1 MSQQAKYNRLTGF
14 TLVELLISLVIVGM
28 LLAAVAVA
36 LSASAVNYR
45 ENEQVYRAI
54 NSARQAL
61 ERMTSELR
69 TAGTYIG
76 STFVASKD
84 PYASN
89 NKCDLFTAAGQDITY
104 EYRAADNK
112 LYLITNSNSNEY
124 VLCDNVTNA
133 VFIKTMTDDGSDV
146 KSVRISLT
154 VQCGDH
160 KSTLS
165 AAAVIRKNL

>member
-1 MSQQAKYNRLTGF
+1 MSPNTKHNSPDGF
-14 TLVELLISLVIVGM
+14 TLAELLISLVIVGM
-28 LLAAVAVA
+28 LLAAVAAA

-45 ENEQVYRAI
+45 ENERVYQAI
-54 NSARQAL
+54 NNARQAL

-69 TAGTYIG
+69 TAGTEVGGI
-76 STFVASKD
+76 FVAAD
-84 PYASN
+84 PSAPN
-89 NKCDLFTAAGQDITY
+89 NKCTLYTATGQHITY

-112 LYLITNSNSNEY
+112 LYLITNSNGNEY

-133 VFIKTMTDDGSDV
+133 VFIKTLTDEGDDV

-160 KSTLS
+160 ESTLS

>member
-1 MSQQAKYNRLTGF
+1 MSPNTKHNSPKGF

-28 LLAAVAVA
+28 LLAAVAAA

-54 NSARQAL
+54 NNARQAL

-69 TAGTYIG
+69 TAGAEVGGYFAAVEPT
-76 STFVASKD
+76 A
-84 PYASN
+84 PN
-89 NKCDLFTAAGQDITY
+89 NQCKLITALGDDITY
-104 EYRAADNK
+104 EYRSGDNK
-112 LYLITNSNSNEY
+112 LYLITNSNGNEY
-124 VLCDNVTNA
+124 VLCDNVTSA
-133 VFIKTMTDDGSDV
+133 VFIKTPTDDLSDC

-154 VQCGDH
+154 VQSGDH
-160 KSTLS
+160 ESTLS

>member
-1 MSQQAKYNRLTGF
+1 MSPKAKHNSPDGF

-28 LLAAVAVA
+28 LLAALAVA
-36 LSASAVNYR
+36 LSASVINYR
-45 ENEQVYRAI
+45 ENEQVYRTI
-54 NSARQAL
+54 NNARQAL
-61 ERMTSELR
+61 ERMTNELR

-76 STFVASKD
+76 GNFAAVDPVA
-84 PYASN
+84 PN
-89 NKCDLFTAAGQDITY
+89 NKCNLFTAAGQDITY

-112 LYLITNSNSNEY
+112 LYLITNSNGNEY

-133 VFIKTMTDDGSDV
+133 VFIKTLTADGSDV

-154 VQCGDH
+154 VQSGDH
-160 KSTLS
+160 ESSLS